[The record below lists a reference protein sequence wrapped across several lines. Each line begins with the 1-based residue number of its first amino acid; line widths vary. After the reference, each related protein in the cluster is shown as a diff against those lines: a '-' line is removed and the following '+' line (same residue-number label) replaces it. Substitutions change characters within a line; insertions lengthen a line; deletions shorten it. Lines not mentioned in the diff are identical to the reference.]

1 MNSNHKY
8 WKQKIVLITGG
19 SSGIGLAVGR
29 MITDK
34 GAHVWFLARHQE
46 KLESAIQSANCGSEQ
61 RCGIIS
67 ADVSDWEQVK
77 AAIARIEQEDGLPDV
92 VINSAGVVHPGY
104 FQDLDLDLFHW
115 MMDINYYGT
124 LHVCKAVV
132 PGMITRGYGHIV
144 NVSSM
149 GGLVGAFGYTAYG
162 ASKFAVTGFTEAL
175 RSELKPLGIKVSI
188 VFPPDTDTPQL
199 AYENQYKPPET
210 QAISSNTGIK
220 SAEEVASEII
230 RQVERERYTIMPGF
244 ESKIWYWISRFLGS
258 NRNYV
263 MDWMVSGAQRQNQR
277 GD

>member
-1 MNSNHKY
+1 MNSNHNY
-8 WKQKIVLITGG
+8 WQHKVVLITGG
-19 SSGIGLAVGR
+19 SSGIGLAVARLLGA
-29 MITDK
+29 K
-34 GAHVWFLARHQE
+34 GAHMWILARNVPE
-46 KLESAIQSANCGSEQ
+46 LESARELINCIKEQ
-61 RCGIIS
+61 PCGVIS
-67 ADVSDWEQVK
+67 ADVSDWEQVN
-77 AAIARIEQEDGLPDV
+77 AAITKVQQKDGLPDV
-92 VINSAGVVHPGY
+92 VINSAGEVRPGY
-104 FQDLDLDLFHW
+104 FQDLDLDVFRW
-115 MMDINYYGT
+115 MMNTNYYGT

-132 PGMITRGYGHIV
+132 PGMIARGSGHIV
-144 NVSSM
+144 NISSM

-210 QAISSNTGIK
+210 KAISSNVGIK
-220 SAEEVASEII
+220 TADEVADEIV
-230 RQVERERYTIMPGF
+230 RQVERGRYTIMPGF

-263 MDWMVSGAQRQNQR
+263 MDWMVAGAQRQNHQ